1 MKKFEKKDYFNI
13 LILSLIYIL
22 VVLLITHGTNLFG
35 SSLDWEYQHW
45 ALPEYFRNLFYKTHD
60 LIPDFAFNLG
70 GGQNIYYFAYY
81 GFLNPIIL
89 FSYLL
94 PFIPMHIYIS
104 VSMIIL
110 GIFSTILF
118 YKWLLSHKFDR
129 KICFITSLL
138 FLCAGPLIFH
148 SHRHIM
154 FVDYFLFIIMGLFG
168 VDRYFEKGKGSLL
181 ALSVFLMIMTSYFY
195 SVGGLICLTIY
206 GVYVYLTKNDKFD
219 IKDFVKNGFKFAF
232 VIITGIMM
240 SLVLLLPTIYVL
252 KNGRIGDVN
261 AATLL
266 STLIPKFGL
275 ENLLYS
281 PYAVGLTG
289 ICVIALFSILILKKK
304 QYLFLSISL
313 LCFILFPVFV
323 FLLNGM
329 LYVDGKALI
338 PFLPLYCFVIAI
350 FLDKVF
356 NKKIDF
362 YQILFMYAITLL
374 LTILFANQDIA
385 VLYILDASFMMVLFY
400 NFYKTENFKKF
411 LIIFSIFIAIICIS
425 LNFCDKLVSYEKFN
439 VQNNNE
445 VEEIIKQITKED
457 KDIYRISVNLNKSG
471 QVVNKV
477 VDIRE
482 YLTTLYSSTYNKNYN
497 NFLYREFNNNIA
509 FRNTIITNQM
519 GNNLFEKFM
528 GVKYLITDKNEVSGY
543 NLLFKKGKYFVY
555 KNENTLPIGYAS
567 SNIISDKQ
575 YSKLKYP
582 YNIETILNNVIVS
595 NARDKEL
602 NSKFKK
608 IDLNLEEGIKDNLD
622 ISKIDNSYIF
632 KTSKSG
638 KLSLKL
644 KENIGNKLLLIRMKV
659 SNPQTCEI
667 GDTYIEINGI
677 KNKLTCK
684 QWKYFNRNYD
694 YDYTLSNPNGFDTLN
709 FNFSNGVHRIDEVSA
724 YTLDLK
730 DILNDVDEFKM
741 DYDKTIGDK
750 ISGEVNVLNDGYFV
764 FSIPYDEG
772 FDIKVDGKKVSY
784 NMVNRGFIG
793 FPITKGLHNIELKFT
808 APNSTLGKFGSVCG
822 IVIFS
827 FICINDLRKRRK

>member
-1 MKKFEKKDYFNI
+1 MKRKDYFNI
-13 LILSLIYIL
+13 LILSLVYIL
-22 VVLLITHGTNLFG
+22 IVLLITHGNNLFG

-89 FSYLL
+89 ISYLL

-104 VSMIIL
+104 SSMIIL
-110 GIFSTILF
+110 GILSTILF
-118 YKWLLSHKFDR
+118 YKWLLFHKFDR

-168 VDRYFEKGKGSLL
+168 VDKYFEKGKVSLL
-181 ALSVFLMIMTSYFY
+181 VLSVFLMIMTSYFY

-206 GVYVYLTKNDKFD
+206 GVYVYLKKNDKVD
-219 IKDFVKNGFKFAF
+219 IKAFIKEGVKFAF

-261 AATLL
+261 TVSLL

-289 ICVIALFSILILKKK
+289 ICVIALFSLIILKKK
-304 QYLFLSISL
+304 HYLFLSISL

-362 YQILFMYAITLL
+362 YQILFIYAITLL
-374 LTILFANQDIA
+374 LAILFAGETIA
-385 VLYILDASFMMVLFY
+385 ILYILDASFMMILLY
-400 NFYKTENFKKF
+400 NFYKTGNLKKL
-411 LIIFSIFIAIICIS
+411 LIIFSIFIVAICIS
-425 LNFCDKLVSYEKFN
+425 LNFCDELVSYEKFN
-439 VQNNNE
+439 LQNSQE

-457 KDIYRISVNLNKSG
+457 KDIYRIVLNLNKSG
-471 QVVNKV
+471 QVVNKI
-477 VDIRE
+477 VDVRE
-482 YLTTLYSSTYNKNYN
+482 YLTTLYSSTYNRNYN
-497 NFLYREFNNNIA
+497 NFLYRKFNNNIA

-543 NLLFKKGKYFVY
+543 RLLFKKGKYFVY
-555 KNENTLPIGYAS
+555 KNEKTLPIGYAS

-582 YNIETILNNVIVS
+582 YNIEAIMKNVIVS
-595 NARDKEL
+595 NAKDKEL
-602 NSKFKK
+602 NFKLKK
-608 IDLNLEEGIKDNLD
+608 IDLNLEEGIKNNLD
-622 ISKIDNSYIF
+622 ISRLDNSYVF
-632 KTSKSG
+632 KAKENG
-638 KLSLKL
+638 KLTLNL

-659 SNPQTCEI
+659 SNPQTCKI
-667 GDTYIEINGI
+667 GDTYIEINGV

-684 QWKYFNRNYD
+684 EWKYFNRNYD

-709 FNFSNGVHRIDEVSA
+709 VKFSNGIHKIDKVESYVVDLNDIQNDIDEFV
-724 YTLDLK
+724 
-730 DILNDVDEFKM
+730 V

-750 ISGEVNVLNDGYFV
+750 IVGNIDVLNDGYFT
-764 FSIPYDEG
+764 FSIPYDKG
-772 FDIKVDGKKVSY
+772 FEIKVDGQKVSY
-784 NMVNRGFIG
+784 NMVNKGFIG
-793 FPITKGLHNIELKFT
+793 FPIKKGLHNIEVEFV
-808 APNSTLGKFGSVCG
+808 APNSGAGKLGSICG
-822 IVIFS
+822 IVIFVI
-827 FICINDLRKRRK
+827 FCANDLRKRRN